1 MVILGITMG
10 INSSCC
16 LMIDGEVVAAQQ
28 EERFKRKKNYDT
40 WPGLA
45 IKSCLKI
52 ANLRLDQIDKV
63 IWAGKDPIFMDY
75 FITKRYSSF
84 SNKDMIKEQYS
95 WWRKKLY
102 ENVKNDYLKIFK
114 EKIDL
119 TQSPGKKILSNYL
132 LLKKNNEKNN
142 FSKKFKELL
151 VEKELG
157 IDRSKLVCI
166 DHHECHASYS
176 ICNEE
181 IGNKKF
187 LIFTVDGSG
196 DKGINAT
203 VSILK
208 NKKIKRLFQTK
219 NFIIGRIYRHVT
231 LILGMK
237 WGEHEYKTMG
247 LAPYSS
253 EYYSDGPFDIF
264 NKSLEIKLNKKI
276 SIKKKIKR
284 LLFSFFKTTFF
295 L

>member
-10 INSSCC
+10 TNSSCC

-52 ANLRLDQIDKV
+52 ANLRLNQIDKV

-132 LLKKNNEKNN
+132 SLKKK
-142 FSKKFKELL
+142 
-151 VEKELG
+151 
-157 IDRSKLVCI
+157 
-166 DHHECHASYS
+166 
-176 ICNEE
+176 
-181 IGNKKF
+181 
-187 LIFTVDGSG
+187 
-196 DKGINAT
+196 
-203 VSILK
+203 
-208 NKKIKRLFQTK
+208 
-219 NFIIGRIYRHVT
+219 
-231 LILGMK
+231 
-237 WGEHEYKTMG
+237 
-247 LAPYSS
+247 
-253 EYYSDGPFDIF
+253 
-264 NKSLEIKLNKKI
+264 
-276 SIKKKIKR
+276 
-284 LLFSFFKTTFF
+284 
-295 L
+295 